1 MWETFLED
9 LRVSLEF
16 HGIPARIDD
25 YMVIVETDRAV
36 VAVHPD
42 RGNVICIMAFES
54 AGADVRKEISRRI
67 WDGDYL
73 SWESLR
79 RGKIFLD
86 NPLQAVTKTRLA
98 ITEMLALI

>member
-1 MWETFLED
+1 MASPLGSPSREP
-9 LRVSLEF
+9 RVPRHPRENRRS
-16 HGIPARIDD
+16 H
-25 YMVIVETDRAV
+25 VIVETNRAV

-42 RGNVICIMAFES
+42 RGNLICIMAFES
-54 AGADVRKEISRRI
+54 TGEDVRKEISRRI

-79 RGKIFLD
+79 RGQMFLD
-86 NPLQAVTKTRLA
+86 DPLQAVTKTRLA